1 MAVDGSSYT
10 RDGWANM
17 RIKSMLTSI
26 QATMSSSNGEN
37 GKAKNI
43 TPGCGWY
50 ELEEDGDEWL
60 LRDRKKKR
68 VYHYGQTGLLLSIT
82 DQNSQTIRFEYHN
95 DELDRIITALGY
107 ELKLTMRKGRLVQVT
122 DGLGRTMQYRY
133 ENGLLSDVIHMDQGI
148 THYEYDEQGYLTK
161 KQWIRQK

>member
-1 MAVDGSSYT
+1 MGKYENKIHVDLDTGYHVIFE
-10 RDGWANM
+10 W
-17 RIKSMLTSI
+17 
-26 QATMSSSNGEN
+26 EN

-50 ELEEDGDEWL
+50 ELEEEGDEWL

-107 ELKLTMRKGRLVQVT
+107 ELKLTMRKGRL
-122 DGLGRTMQYRY
+122 
-133 ENGLLSDVIHMDQGI
+133 
-148 THYEYDEQGYLTK
+148 
-161 KQWIRQK
+161 

>member
-1 MAVDGSSYT
+1 M
-10 RDGWANM
+10 
-17 RIKSMLTSI
+17 
-26 QATMSSSNGEN
+26 GERK
-37 GKAKNI
+37 GKNI

-82 DQNSQTIRFEYHN
+82 DQNSQTIRFEYYN

-122 DGLGRTMQYRY
+122 DGLGRRCSIGMRT
-133 ENGLLSDVIHMDQGI
+133 VF
-148 THYEYDEQGYLTK
+148 YLTSYIWIRVLPIMNTMSRDTSQ